1 MRTETLEL
9 DERFGA
15 EYAGKYVFSELSW
28 ARRSRIIQKYTRYHP
43 VSGQVVS
50 SDYIAIQ
57 AETIMASLR
66 EQPSHKPITLEKLLS
81 EENGVPIALGEL
93 FSQIVNRLNNVSLE
107 ESAFLSDASNAKS
120 QTQPSQSL
128 GSAKNS
134 AGQYRS
140 CGGNQQRQCS
150 SSLSSSTS

>member
-1 MRTETLEL
+1 
-9 DERFGA
+9 
-15 EYAGKYVFSELSW
+15 
-28 ARRSRIIQKYTRYHP
+28 
-43 VSGQVVS
+43 VVS

-81 EENGVPIALGEL
+81 EENGIPIALGEL